1 MISGGGLPI
10 MELFLRLSSVGAGDG
25 LPASILS
32 LNRLLIEIIISNI
45 LKVYFSIFSNTI
57 FSL

>member
-10 MELFLRLSSVGAGDG
+10 MELFLRLISVGAGDG
-25 LPASILS
+25 LPANILS

-45 LKVYFSIFSNTI
+45 
-57 FSL
+57 